1 MEERCEKTGLV
12 KSQCSCDQCKPN
24 PLVFVTKYSKEYHSD
39 AACSGIREGHYV
51 AEIRGNEVHPVET
64 ITRWAA
70 ESRGL
75 LRHRCTV
82 IQAQDRSTD

>member
-1 MEERCEKTGLV
+1 MLHVPRYAR
-12 KSQCSCDQCKPN
+12 
-24 PLVFVTKYSKEYHSD
+24 VTT
-39 AACSGIREGHYV
+39 
-51 AEIRGNEVHPVET
+51 AEIQGNEVHPVET